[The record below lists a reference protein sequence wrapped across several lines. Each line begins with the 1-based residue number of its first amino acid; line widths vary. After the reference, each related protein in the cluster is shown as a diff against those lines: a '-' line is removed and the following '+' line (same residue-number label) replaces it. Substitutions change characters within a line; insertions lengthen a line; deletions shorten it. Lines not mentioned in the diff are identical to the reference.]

1 MRAVVQR
8 VARAQVNVDGRTVG
22 RCGPGLLVLVAAHR
36 WDEPDQARKM
46 ADRLWGLRIFN
57 DAEGRI
63 NVALKDL
70 PDTGAPKVL
79 AVSNFTVYGDTAKNR
94 RPSFTESAPF
104 DRGRELVD
112 QMVEELRRLG
122 CPVETGE
129 FGAHM
134 EVEAVCDGPVTVI
147 VDVPPLPRT
156 PNGHE
161 VETATGERR
170 QTDG

>member
-8 VARAQVNVDGRTVG
+8 VARAEVRVDGRTVG
-22 RCGPGLLVLVAAHR
+22 RCGLGLLVLVAAHR
-36 WDEPDQARKM
+36 WDGSEQARKM
-46 ADRLWGLRIFN
+46 ADRLWGLRIFS
-57 DAEGRI
+57 DADGRI
-63 NVALKDL
+63 NVGLKDL

-104 DRGRELVD
+104 EKGRELFD
-112 QMVEELRRLG
+112 QLVEELRRLG

-134 EVEAVCDGPVTVI
+134 EVVAVCDGPVTVI
-147 VDVPPLPRT
+147 VDVPPVPRAQKG
-156 PNGHE
+156 NSL
-161 VETATGERR
+161 ETATSERR